1 MQCEEILK
9 LIRAMKTYNVNTVRV
24 GDLLLERGE
33 GKDVDIKAAPQQGSV
48 TQLSPAEQQEQHALQ
63 EELQEIE
70 DENLLISDP
79 EEYEKRVGN
88 V

>member
-9 LIRAMKTYNVNTVRV
+9 LIRAMKTYNLQSVAV
-24 GDLLLERGE
+24 GDVKLVRDGE
-33 GKDVDIKAAPQQGSV
+33 EQPKPITPKQVQQA
-48 TQLSPAEQQEQHALQ
+48 QEEQQQLVLQ
-63 EELQEIE
+63 ELDEYEK
-70 DENLLISDP
+70 ENLLISDP

>member
-1 MQCEEILK
+1 MTCEEILK
-9 LIRAMKTYNVNTVRV
+9 LIRATKTFNINKLQVD
-24 GDLLLERGE
+24 GLLIERGKLE
-33 GKDVDIKAAPQQGSV
+33 TPPANAVELAVAPSQDELV
-48 TQLSPAEQQEQHALQ
+48 EKHVLEQ
-63 EELQEIE
+63 ELQEIE